1 VLPSTPETAVD
12 ASTARPARP
21 VGIGVA
27 NALSSMRMLLAVAMP
42 WLLRQGGPL
51 PLVAW
56 GLAALSDY
64 LDGPLARRR
73 NEVSAVGAILDNVA
87 DVTFVLGGLTAAAAL
102 GMVPW
107 LVPGSIALSAGAY
120 AAASARPRPRAAVL
134 ARSQLGH
141 WAGVLNYVCL
151 GLVTGSVALPDGR
164 WATVLTI
171 AGAAT
176 AGLNLAAVGS
186 RLAAAVRRAVSRAR

>member
-1 VLPSTPETAVD
+1 VGPSTPETALD
-12 ASTARPARP
+12 SSTTRPGRP
-21 VGIGVA
+21 TGIGVA
-27 NALSSMRMLLAVAMP
+27 NALSGMRMLLAAAMP
-42 WLLRQGGPL
+42 WLLLQGGLL
-51 PLVAW
+51 PLAAW

-120 AAASARPRPRAAVL
+120 AVASARPRRETVL
-134 ARSQLGH
+134 ARSRLGH
-141 WAGVLNYVCL
+141 WAGVLNYGCL
-151 GLVTGSVALPDGR
+151 GLVTGSLALPDER
-164 WATVLTI
+164 WATVLT
-171 AGAAT
+171 AAAAAT

-186 RLAAAVRRAVSRAR
+186 RLAAALRRVTSRTR